1 MRTATLCR
9 SIIAL
14 MLIGVLGISVA
25 QAAHVRG
32 WVEHARVMP
41 NGLLMAAKLDSGAQ
55 TTSIHAEIIA
65 AGQIQEDA
73 GAPNLLAEPVDTAV
87 DINDLMRVQMAADGT
102 LDDPPSFEPVPIA
115 DLSSDVKLPEMVKFR
130 LTSRGGRTAV
140 YSAQVVRWVSIRRRG
155 GGSIVRPVVL
165 MDLCVAGVRVR
176 GEVNLADRTGFNYP
190 VLIGRN
196 MLSDAAISVD
206 SGRRY
211 ASKRACPQTD

>member
-14 MLIGVLGISVA
+14 LLIGVLGISVA

-165 MDLCVAGVRVR
+165 MDLCVAGMRVR

>member
-73 GAPNLLAEPVDTAV
+73 GAPTLLAEPVDTAV